1 MSVHFLCVACQ
12 FSGDTNNDSSHLT
25 IDAQPLRRR
34 SESDATKRPDST
46 TPDNKDSPAQ
56 LRRVSL
62 DSTESKSATAGI
74 SSANA
79 STGDVIK
86 CRNPKCDATASPAEA
101 KRTFKNCHNCKRHS
115 LIHSWLL
122 MLAFSYDSI
131 SKLGTQTYCSRDC
144 RRAHWEKHRKACLHS
159 RVSVLCRQVLSSCK
173 DDNDTLSH
181 LSIVARRGYLTQG
194 RGVVRIL
201 FRSPE
206 GADGFVKQGFQKI
219 GEASYVRWPEL
230 MPQEMGP
237 ELYSELLRLSTEYKP
252 DSKMLI
258 YVAICVVSEAP
269 SNSSTTVKWERQLV
283 SRCAKLKLSKTLP
296 LDLIGNSGAA
306 STGHHNRTLS
316 NTSMDPITGSS
327 VAIIEPAKVYTDVL
341 ILTFNLFDKTQNTQ
355 KNRELVLQNMQ
366 LALKKR
372 GVNLRKHYPE
382 IFQRLNS
389 FVEGTTDRFM
399 PVTLHPRDSA
409 TGEPFICIMM
419 PNLGESDRIKL
430 PESDKGNIVTID
442 CLEVDQSTLID

>member
-1 MSVHFLCVACQ
+1 M
-12 FSGDTNNDSSHLT
+12 
-25 IDAQPLRRR
+25 
-34 SESDATKRPDST
+34 
-46 TPDNKDSPAQ
+46 
-56 LRRVSL
+56 
-62 DSTESKSATAGI
+62 
-74 SSANA
+74 
-79 STGDVIK
+79 
-86 CRNPKCDATASPAEA
+86 
-101 KRTFKNCHNCKRHS
+101 
-115 LIHSWLL
+115 
-122 MLAFSYDSI
+122 
-131 SKLGTQTYCSRDC
+131 YCSRDC
-144 RRAHWEKHRKACLHS
+144 RRAHWDKHRKACLHS

-173 DDNDTLSH
+173 DDGDTLSH
-181 LSIVARRGYLTQG
+181 LSILARRGYLSQG

-206 GADGFVKQGFQKI
+206 SAEVFVKQGFQKI

-269 SNSSTTVKWERQLV
+269 SSASSTSVKWERQLV
-283 SRCAKLKLSKTLP
+283 SRCAKLKLNKTLP
-296 LDLIGNSGAA
+296 LDLIGNNSAVN
-306 STGHHNRTLS
+306 TGHNRTTS
-316 NTSMDPITGSS
+316 NTSTSASDPLASTSS
-327 VAIIEPAKVYTDVL
+327 AIGESTRVYTDVL

-355 KNRELVLQNMQ
+355 KNRELVLLNMQ

-399 PVTLHPRDSA
+399 PVTLHPRDSS
-409 TGEPFICIMM
+409 TGQPFICIMM
-419 PNLGESDRIKL
+419 PNLCETDRIKL
-430 PESDKGNIVTID
+430 PDSEKGNIVTID